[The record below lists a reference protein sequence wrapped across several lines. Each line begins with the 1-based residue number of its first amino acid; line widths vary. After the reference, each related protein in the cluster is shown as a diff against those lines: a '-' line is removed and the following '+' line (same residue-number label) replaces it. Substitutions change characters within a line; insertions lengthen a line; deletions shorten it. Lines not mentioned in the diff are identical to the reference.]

1 MTLDIFDT
9 AAEVAA
15 AAAALIAARARV
27 AVAERGQ
34 FVFAVSGGR
43 TPGRMLRALS
53 REDVPWHGVH
63 VAQVDER
70 VAPAGHADRNL
81 TELRENLLDLVGLPA
96 ERIHAM
102 PVEAA
107 DLATAAGL
115 YAKELAQIAGLPP
128 VLDLVHLG
136 LGSDGHTASLF
147 AGDAALD
154 VADADVALSGVYQG
168 RLRMTLTL
176 PILNRAREIVWVVSG
191 ADKAAMLARLRA
203 GDRAIPAA
211 RVEQSNA
218 RVIADRAS
226 LLPR

>member
-34 FVFAVSGGR
+34 FVLAVSGGR